1 MQTSDKLSILNG
13 GGSCEASVN
22 RTWNVAPLSTTST
35 LTNNEQPLKLLRMG
49 TANHIVSFSC
59 EAFKDSVSDKRS
71 VWLGDWLALWL
82 TVGLGGKQMGPSRE
96 PVSWFNNWSIINQ
109 LDWLT
114 HDCISRWI
122 TMFSIDWLTWP
133 NNFPFTSIRQLL
145 AGSPQQRLAP
155 LRGPLTV
162 PSPIGDRPPHRGL
175 RPALFTNSVCV
186 L

>member
-133 NNFPFTSIRQLL
+133 NKLSIYFDSPVPGRVTATAPGATTRTLNSPF
-145 AGSPQQRLAP
+145 
-155 LRGPLTV
+155 
-162 PSPIGDRPPHRGL
+162 PHR
-175 RPALFTNSVCV
+175 R
-186 L
+186 